1 MMVMRV
7 TVLCVLAAIVPMSWV
22 TPTFGNEEA
31 VHADDS
37 AHAESGADEH
47 AAGGANP
54 LRFDEDLAVWS
65 FVVFIILLV
74 VLWKFAWG
82 PISAGLDLREQN
94 IADHIAAAEEKH
106 EEAKA
111 LLVQY
116 DERLA
121 EAAGEVR
128 EIMEEARRDAEHTQ
142 KEILA
147 KASDDARA
155 LQDRARREIE
165 TATSAALQ
173 ELSERSASLAV
184 DLAGKIVQA
193 QLSRDDHARLI
204 EDAVNRFSQPSTN

>member
-1 MMVMRV
+1 MTVMKV
-7 TVLCVLAAIVPMSWV
+7 AVLCVLVAVVPMSWA
-22 TPTFGNEEA
+22 TPAFGN
-31 VHADDS
+31 DD
-37 AHAESGADEH
+37 APHAESSAGTH
-47 AAGGANP
+47 AVESPNP
-54 LRFDEDLAVWS
+54 LSFDEDLAVWS
-65 FVVFIILLV
+65 LVVFLILLV

-82 PISAGLDLREQN
+82 PISAGLDRREKN
-94 IADHIAAAEEKH
+94 IADHIAAAEQKH
-106 EEAKA
+106 DEAKA

-128 EIMEEARRDAEHTQ
+128 EIIEEARRDAEHTQ

-147 KASDDARA
+147 KAAEDARA

-184 DLAGKIVQA
+184 GLAGKIVKA
-193 QLSRDDHARLI
+193 QLSRDDHAVLI
-204 EDAVNRFSQPSTN
+204 ESAVSQFSQSSTN